1 MNVVLDRADVVVVG
15 GGTVGVSAAYFL
27 RERGYDVVVLER
39 EHVAFGA
46 SGRNAGFLAMAP
58 RNKGAALDLARA
70 GNEIIDELSVELG
83 RTFELRRNGGMFFFE
98 TDAQRRVMEEFAAS
112 RRADGVQV
120 EVLDAQQARELCPA
134 LPVSAIGATYCPED
148 GQIRSA
154 WFVQQ
159 LARACVRRGVR
170 IHEHTPVSSLLRTDD
185 GRAAGVR
192 TADGI
197 VYAENVVF
205 ATGAWTRELEAEGV
219 QLPITPGRLGVLMTE
234 PIPDRLNVVM
244 QGPLGAKQYELFRS
258 QPSFDE
264 RDFVSDFEDPD
275 GGYEYFEV
283 AIQREDGCLQ
293 VGNPE
298 DYNGSFNQL
307 TPLVSLRNMI
317 EALLL
322 RWPHLRGVGV
332 KDFWSGLLPVTP
344 DALPIVDEI
353 DAIPGL
359 YVGAGHIFGNTA
371 GPTTGRLLAE
381 LVAGAQPSLDI
392 SLLALDRPTLQ
403 AAGDGMTRW

>member
-1 MNVVLDRADVVVVG
+1 MEVVLDRADVVVVG
-15 GGTVGVSAAYFL
+15 AGTVGVSTAYFL
-27 RERGYDVVVLER
+27 RERDYDVVVLER

-58 RNKGAALDLARA
+58 RNKGPALDLARA
-70 GNEIIDELSVELG
+70 GNQIIDDLATELG

-98 TDAQRRVMEEFAAS
+98 TDGQKRVMEEFAAS
-112 RRADGVQV
+112 RRADGVHV
-120 EVLDAQQARELCPA
+120 EVLDAAQARELCPA
-134 LPVSAIGATYCPED
+134 LPASAIGATFCPED

-159 LARACVRRGVR
+159 LANACIRRGVR
-170 IHEHTPVSSLLRTDD
+170 IRERTPVSALLRGED
-185 GRAAGVR
+185 GRVAGVR
-192 TADGI
+192 TPDGV
-197 VYAENVVF
+197 VYAENVVY
-205 ATGAWTRELEAEGV
+205 ATGAWARELEAEGV
-219 QLPITPGRLGVLMTE
+219 VLPITPGRLGVLMTE
-234 PIPDRLNVVM
+234 PIEDRLNVVM

-264 RDFVSDFEDPD
+264 REFVSEFEDP
-275 GGYEYFEV
+275 GSGYEYFEV

-307 TPLVSLRNMI
+307 TPLISLRNMA
-317 EALLL
+317 EALML

-344 DALPIVDEI
+344 DALPIIDEI
-353 DAIPGL
+353 AAIPGL

-381 LVAGAQPSLDI
+381 LIAGVEPSLDVA
-392 SLLALDRPTLQ
+392 LLALDRPALQ
-403 AAGDGMTRW
+403 ANAGGMTRW